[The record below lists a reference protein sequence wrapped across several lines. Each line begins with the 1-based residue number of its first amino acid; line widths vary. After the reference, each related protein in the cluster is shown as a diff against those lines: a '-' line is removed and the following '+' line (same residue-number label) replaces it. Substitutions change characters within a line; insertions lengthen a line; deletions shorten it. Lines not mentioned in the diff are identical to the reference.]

1 MGKYLTAELENAI
14 NLARKAGDVILEIYE
29 NDFEVVQKFSKD
41 NFSEPV
47 TIADTQSSELIVA
60 GLREVFPFDGIL
72 SEEEKDNKANRL
84 SSERVWIIDPIDG
97 TQGFVEKAGDFAV
110 QIGLAINGEPVL
122 GVVFQPTNNRLYY
135 SVKGEGCFIV
145 EPKSP
150 KRRLQVSDKQDFS
163 DFTLA
168 VSRSHRSSRMS
179 RLNEVFG
186 LTKEIPHGS
195 VGLKVGLLAQQL
207 ADIYIHLS
215 PRTKFWDTAAP
226 QIILE
231 EAGGKMTDLF
241 GEDIKYDISDV
252 QNYNGVLAS
261 NGVSHDAAV
270 AKLRPLLAEFGRV
283 KVLA

>member
-1 MGKYLTAELENAI
+1 MKIELETAI
-14 NLARKAGDVILEIYE
+14 NLARKAGDVIMEIYE

-60 GLREVFPFDGIL
+60 GLREAFPLDGIL

-110 QIGLAINGEPVL
+110 QIGLAIDGEPIL
-122 GVVFQPTNNRLYY
+122 GVVFQPTIDRLYY
-135 SVKGEGCFIV
+135 ATKGEGCFIIDGN
-145 EPKSP
+145 SP
-150 KRRLQVSDKQDFS
+150 KRRLHVSNKPHFS

-186 LTKEIPHGS
+186 FTKEIPHGS

-241 GEDIKYDISDV
+241 DDPIKYNISDV

-261 NGVSHDAAV
+261 NGISHEAAV
-270 AKLRPLLAEFGRV
+270 AKLRPLLTEFGRL